1 MRKMLST
8 TAVQVAIFAH
18 AYAPLLPHVDSTL
31 TLRVCAGMLS
41 PGELQRLAVA
51 RVLYHRPALA
61 VMDEPI
67 SSLDAETGISLLKTI
82 HTAGIAVI
90 VTSQPDT
97 PLCNVQQS
105 MSWQMLSL

>member
-1 MRKMLST
+1 
-8 TAVQVAIFAH
+8 
-18 AYAPLLPHVDSTL
+18 
-31 TLRVCAGMLS
+31 MLS

-67 SSLDAETGISLLKTI
+67 SALDAGTGIALLEAVEA
-82 HTAGIAVI
+82 AGIAII

-97 PLCNVQQS
+97 RLCSSRQS
-105 MSWQMLSL
+105 ECWQKLRL